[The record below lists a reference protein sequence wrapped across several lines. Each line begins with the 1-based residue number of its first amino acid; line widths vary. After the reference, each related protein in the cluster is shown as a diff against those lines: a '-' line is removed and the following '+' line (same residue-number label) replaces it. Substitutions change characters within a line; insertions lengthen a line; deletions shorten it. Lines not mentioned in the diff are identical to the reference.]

1 MECEDE
7 LYIKV
12 VGFDHTTTAGGRTY
26 RELVAGTDYTP
37 GMNQGAII
45 IPNGTN
51 KHLTIAT
58 DIICYGEAT
67 AEANTMWTF
76 IHNRGTLYIDG
87 TGKLAVNFN
96 ATSQWNGI
104 NAIVLNRGELEVSG
118 SVTFDAT
125 QNTATPTNGFAI
137 VNGNGNSA
145 KTKIYGGTLIA
156 SNNSNGLLSYGN
168 SVAVA
173 AEKECGYMWIFG
185 GEFKATPSG
194 SGRGCGAGG
203 TYGNLSLFGGTFEG
217 VHMSSAQSSNQGKYL
232 SDLLG
237 EGAVY
242 RTETGAAFDGSTI
255 KETTENVRVVKP
267 EKIITGPVE
276 VSVIAPVAGANP
288 AMTATT
294 TTENVQ
300 PNPACC
306 WYPLDENGNIII
318 SGILG
323 EDDTFEAGK
332 NLLSALCFSPL
343 KAMNLPIQPLS
354 ISTEA

>member
-1 MECEDE
+1 MKQKINRLLSLLLCFVMILGLMPAMSMTAFACTEGEILGTTGIGTESDPVIVDTYAEMKAALECEDD

-45 IPNGTN
+45 IPNGTT

-76 IHNRGTLYIDG
+76 IHNRGTLSIDG
-87 TGKLAVNFN
+87 TGKLAFNFN

-145 KTKIYGGTLIA
+145 KTKICGGTFIA

-232 SDLLG
+232 CSQ
-237 EGAVY
+237 
-242 RTETGAAFDGSTI
+242 T
-255 KETTENVRVVKP
+255 
-267 EKIITGPVE
+267 
-276 VSVIAPVAGANP
+276 
-288 AMTATT
+288 
-294 TTENVQ
+294 
-300 PNPACC
+300 
-306 WYPLDENGNIII
+306 
-318 SGILG
+318 
-323 EDDTFEAGK
+323 GK
-332 NLLSALCFSPL
+332 NHHRAGGGQR
-343 KAMNLPIQPLS
+343 N
-354 ISTEA
+354 STGCRR